1 MEKEIW
7 KDIEGYEGLYQVSNL
22 GNVRSVSLRGKGIGK
37 GCSRQGKLL
46 KPALSAGYSFVT
58 LFRDGKGTKCLI
70 HRLVAKAFIPN
81 PNNLPCVNHKSEI
94 RTENF
99 VENLEWCTYKYNNN
113 YREKGKRISESKK
126 NINSR
131 GGNIPA
137 KKVACYTKDGELVE
151 IFDSMYDAKRKYN
164 YSPASIY
171 NAINNKVLSDVRG
184 NKYTC
189 HTAYSYY
196 WKYVS

>member
-37 GCSRQGKLL
+37 GRSRQGKLL
-46 KPALSAGYSFVT
+46 KPALSDGYPFVV
-58 LFRDGKGTKCLI
+58 LSIDGKGKKCLI

-113 YREKGKRISESKK
+113 YKEKGKRISASKI
-126 NINSR
+126 NLNSR
-131 GGNIPA
+131 GGNVPA
-137 KKVACYTKDGELVE
+137 KKVACYTKEGELVE
-151 IFDSMYDAKRKYN
+151 VFDSMYDAKRKYN

-171 NAINNKVLSDVRG
+171 NAINNKVRSDVRG